1 MSLFFSLNRVS
12 FYKEKKGS
20 EFPVRL
26 MYYFKGVKVGFKT
39 NISVKEKNWIDG
51 ESENPIKP
59 SDSEYVSK
67 NNRLRGL
74 KREVERI
81 IDLIIVNGQEPLTSV
96 VKSRFNNTKEKE
108 EKEVK
113 FDYPIVEVFPKY
125 MKEYILNSDSQLSMN
140 HIKSFKSS
148 SKHILNV
155 IQTRYNNDLYF
166 NQIDSEFV
174 NNLISYGTRRSLSNS
189 TIQKLLGHFRSFFN
203 WSREKGFHKNVS
215 VRFTSKVITDNQGD
229 KDIIYLF
236 RGEVKKLYDFTDIN
250 YSNESHRNYTTEY
263 LVDILKDDSKR
274 VYTNLEFCRDLLLFE
289 CGLGTR
295 YGDTIKVKIE
305 DYDFYKK
312 EFKVYMEKTNRYV
325 RVPINQMTENIFR
338 KYSKGKTGDDYL
350 FPKTINGNFYPN
362 QKFNQHIKEVGKL
375 CRLLRP
381 VSRPLH
387 SGKKIIEGTEDKRQ
401 LFEVLSSHSGRRT
414 FIKEG
419 IINKIEPYVIMSM
432 VGHKSLRVFERY
444 FSMNDED
451 RKVSNTL
458 FNFISDNPKVQN
470 LNSQNENSDI
480 EMRLNKV
487 KGLLDKGE
495 ISETEYQEIRKGIL
509 KNI

>member
-1 MSLFFSLNRVS
+1 MSLYLSLHKES
-12 FYKEKKGS
+12 FYKDKKNPEFPIRLNYYYKGS
-20 EFPVRL
+20 
-26 MYYFKGVKVGFKT
+26 KVGFKT
-39 NISVKEKNWIDG
+39 GVSVKERNWVDG

-81 IDLIIVNGQEPLTSV
+81 IDLIIVNGQEPLTTV

-125 MKEYILNSDSQLSMN
+125 IKEYILNSDSQLSMN

-203 WSREKGFHKNVS
+203 WSREKGFHNNVS
-215 VRFTSKVITDNQGD
+215 VRFTSKIITDNQGD

-250 YSNESHRNYTTEY
+250 YSNESHRNYTSEY
-263 LVDILKDDSKR
+263 LFDILKDESKR
-274 VYTNLEFCRDLLLFE
+274 IYTNLEFCRDLLLFE

-387 SGKKIIEGTEDKRQ
+387 SGKKIIEGTEDKKQ
-401 LFEVLSSHSGRRT
+401 LFEVLSSHTGRRT

-444 FSMNDED
+444 FSINDED

-495 ISETEYQEIRKGIL
+495 ISKTEYQEIRKGIL
-509 KNI
+509 KEI